1 MSDALEAAPVNEAP
15 STTLQQEQ
23 STALGAD
30 DGGADNWE
38 KVEPAE
44 IKPEPKPQTRRE
56 AIEAAADKL
65 EKDDKAPDKPA
76 PEQAEAKPREDAT
89 VPADKVQPDE
99 KADPELPDADKP
111 AKAEQEPEKK
121 TYKAPARF
129 LPKAQDTWA
138 NTPNAVKAEVSR
150 MERDFEAMA
159 REGMEDR
166 QYRQTLKEFEDYAGK
181 SGTKLSDALKVYT
194 ELDRHLAENPVQG
207 VAELLK
213 RIGMTPQQYAEIVQ
227 QNSPQY
233 QALMMQRRAQAVP
246 AQPQEAPEVQQL
258 RTQLHEE
265 QSKRVYAEV
274 IQPFR
279 AAHPRFDELQETIAR
294 CLNSGMIPAGLS
306 HNERLEAAYDMA
318 ERLSPRSTS
327 PQVNL
332 GAPAQ
337 DPGAQTANP
346 RAGKNLS
353 VKGAPSSGSS
363 ASPVRRGKLS
373 RREAIVAA
381 MDGASRR

>member
-1 MSDALEAAPVNEAP
+1 MSDTLEAPVNEAP

-23 STALGAD
+23 STALGA
-30 DGGADNWE
+30 GT
-38 KVEPAE
+38 EPQAAPE
-44 IKPEPKPQTRRE
+44 QPEVTPEPKPQTRRE
-56 AIEAAADKL
+56 AIEAAANKL
-65 EKDDKAPDKPA
+65 EKGEQAPHKLD
-76 PEQAEAKPREDAT
+76 PEQSSTNPREDAGK
-89 VPADKVQPDE
+89 PSEKVQPDDNAE
-99 KADPELPDADKP
+99 HETAEADKP
-111 AKAEQEPEKK
+111 AKTEQDPEKK

-166 QYRQTLKEFEDYAGK
+166 RYRQELKEFEEYASK
-181 SGTKLSDALKVYT
+181 SGAKLSDALKVYT
-194 ELDRHLAENPVQG
+194 EIDRHLAENPVQG
-207 VAELLK
+207 ISEILK
-213 RIGMTPQQYAEIVQ
+213 RIGMTPQQYAQIVQ
-227 QNSPQY
+227 QNSPHY
-233 QALMMQRRAQAVP
+233 QALMMQRRAQDVP
-246 AQPQEAPEVQQL
+246 SQEQVSPEVQQL

-279 AAHPRFDELQETIAR
+279 TAHPRFDELQETIAQ

-327 PQVNL
+327 PQANL

-337 DPGAQTANP
+337 DLGAQTANP

-353 VKGAPSSGSS
+353 IKGAPSSGSP

>member
-1 MSDALEAAPVNEAP
+1 MSETLEAAPVNDTP
-15 STTLQQEQ
+15 STTLQQDQ
-23 STALGAD
+23 STALGAGTD
-30 DGGADNWE
+30 PQDAPE
-38 KVEPAE
+38 QPEA
-44 IKPEPKPQTRRE
+44 KPEPKPQSRRE
-56 AIEAAADKL
+56 AIAAAADKL
-65 EKDDKAPDKPA
+65 EKEEQASDKPD
-76 PEQAEAKPREDAT
+76 PEQPDTKPRDDAAN
-89 VPADKVQPDE
+89 PPEKVQPDE
-99 KADPELPDADKP
+99 KADPEAPDVDKL
-111 AKAEQEPEKK
+111 AKTEQEPEKK

-166 QYRQTLKEFEDYAGK
+166 QYRQELKAFEEFAGK
-181 SGTKLSDALKVYT
+181 SGAKLSDALKVYT
-194 ELDRHLAENPVQG
+194 DLDRHLAENPVQG
-207 VAELLK
+207 VAEILK
-213 RIGMTPQQYAEIVQ
+213 RIGMTPQQYAQIVQ

-233 QALMMQRRAQAVP
+233 QALMMQRRAQATP
-246 AQPQEAPEVQQL
+246 AQEQVSPEVQQL

-279 AAHPRFDELQETIAR
+279 AAHPRFDELQETIAQ

-318 ERLSPRSTS
+318 ERISPRSTS
-327 PQVNL
+327 PQANL

-353 VKGAPSSGSS
+353 IKGAPSSGSP